1 MTSST
6 AGWASTSHPKEIERL
21 THLLWHYE
29 TVNLDQKNQLDTMV
43 TSRDNLI
50 SRIQQH
56 ESEKKKQAKQLR
68 SFELQLKYEKAA
80 TEGLRKKTGLLE
92 KELIDLKEVLEKAQ
106 NHENDLGERKTTIEQ
121 ELKEERAYRLQLI
134 HEKEKL
140 QEEVNRLS
148 ALLQKVEQQNVDA
161 TQKVLDLQQLLETAQ
176 ARSTRQEKLIKV
188 QSDDIVSLN
197 AELLRLKERFMGKT
211 RDLLE
216 EQRNHA
222 DYHLTMDKMQE
233 EISFLRKELSI
244 QSKSISDTNIAS
256 SVNLRKSKHQNG
268 TTKFVNAKTAKR
280 YNVSHF
286 RDDGTFSN
294 RHMDS
299 MVSNSL
305 ADSVASKANL
315 QLENGG
321 EEGSQRSRRRRQKR
335 PPRKDDEDD
344 DEGEVMTPFSPAKS
358 WISDTF
364 PQNTWQQSTFSHGLG
379 ETSATPSSRAGTAS
393 RSGKVPALQLSPLA
407 TRDRPR
413 DSLDHAQPNIDVDN
427 ETQAY
432 FNNPERVALLQWIR
446 TASRQASRQR
456 SASPDGRPSHTP
468 GATAAKYPVQQQHH
482 RVNELQQIYQPSS
495 STLSSSSPALHK
507 VSTAPPTS
515 LQALSQELKSFTSTG
530 PTRRRT
536 GH

>member
-29 TVNLDQKNQLDTMV
+29 TVNLEQKNQLDTMV

-68 SFELQLKYEKAA
+68 SLELQLKYEKAA

-161 TQKVLDLQQLLETAQ
+161 SQKVLDLQQLLETAQ

-244 QSKSISDTNIAS
+244 HSKSISDTNIAS
-256 SVNLRKSKHQNG
+256 SVNLRKSKRQNG

-305 ADSVASKANL
+305 AESVSSKANL
-315 QLENGG
+315 QLENG

-335 PPRKDDEDD
+335 IPRDDTDD
-344 DEGEVMTPFSPAKS
+344 DDGEIMTPFSPAKS

-364 PQNTWQQSTFSHGLG
+364 PQNTWQSTFSGHGLG
-379 ETSATPSSRAGTAS
+379 EISSATPSSRAGTAS
-393 RSGKVPALQLSPLA
+393 RNGKVPALQLSPLA

-456 SASPDGRPSHTP
+456 SASPDGRPSNTS

-507 VSTAPPTS
+507 VNTAPPTS
-515 LQALSQELKSFTSTG
+515 LQAFSQELKPFTSTA

>member
-106 NHENDLGERKTTIEQ
+106 NHENDLGET
-121 ELKEERAYRLQLI
+121 
-134 HEKEKL
+134 

-233 EISFLRKELSI
+233 EISF
-244 QSKSISDTNIAS
+244 
-256 SVNLRKSKHQNG
+256 
-268 TTKFVNAKTAKR
+268 
-280 YNVSHF
+280 
-286 RDDGTFSN
+286 
-294 RHMDS
+294 
-299 MVSNSL
+299 
-305 ADSVASKANL
+305 
-315 QLENGG
+315 
-321 EEGSQRSRRRRQKR
+321 
-335 PPRKDDEDD
+335 
-344 DEGEVMTPFSPAKS
+344 
-358 WISDTF
+358 
-364 PQNTWQQSTFSHGLG
+364 
-379 ETSATPSSRAGTAS
+379 
-393 RSGKVPALQLSPLA
+393 
-407 TRDRPR
+407 
-413 DSLDHAQPNIDVDN
+413 
-427 ETQAY
+427 
-432 FNNPERVALLQWIR
+432 
-446 TASRQASRQR
+446 
-456 SASPDGRPSHTP
+456 
-468 GATAAKYPVQQQHH
+468 
-482 RVNELQQIYQPSS
+482 
-495 STLSSSSPALHK
+495 
-507 VSTAPPTS
+507 
-515 LQALSQELKSFTSTG
+515 
-530 PTRRRT
+530 
-536 GH
+536 